1 MCGSTFW
8 ILEITIREDIM
19 AERKEQ
25 IENLKSI
32 LRGFGITSSE
42 ELDVALEDALNALS
56 IGIMTEQTAAI
67 KDTA

>member
-1 MCGSTFW
+1 
-8 ILEITIREDIM
+8 M

-67 KDTA
+67 KETA